1 MNIKQALKLKNKLVG
16 NNTELFQRLETNNSV
31 EAGAIRHYDVE
42 ETLTQLL
49 NNVDDLVEL
58 KTKIHKAN
66 MEVYHKIFE
75 LSELK
80 SLVKMI
86 RLLDCSEGTVRNR
99 RRFSDDET
107 PLQKTT
113 IVDVVRR
120 DNLVKFLETKIE
132 TLQDELDSHNTTKT
146 I

>member
-1 MNIKQALKLKNKLVG
+1 MNIKQALKQKNKLVG

-80 SLVKMI
+80 NLVKLI
-86 RLLDCSEGTVRNR
+86 RILNCDEGTVRNR

-113 IVDVVRR
+113 IIDVVHR
-120 DNLVKFLETKIE
+120 DNLVKMLETKIE
-132 TLQDELDSHNTTKT
+132 TLQDELDSHNATKT

>member
-1 MNIKQALKLKNKLVG
+1 MNIKQALKQKNKLVG

-31 EAGAIRHYDVE
+31 ESGAIRHYDVE

-80 SLVKMI
+80 NLVKLI
-86 RLLDCSEGTVRNR
+86 RILNCDEGTVRNR

-113 IVDVVRR
+113 IIDVVHR
-120 DNLVKFLETKIE
+120 DNLVKMLETKIE
-132 TLQDELDSHNTTKT
+132 TLQDELDSHNATKT

>member
-1 MNIKQALKLKNKLVG
+1 MNIKQALKQKNKLVG

-31 EAGAIRHYDVE
+31 EHGAIRHYDVD

-80 SLVKMI
+80 NLVKLI
-86 RLLDCSEGTVRNR
+86 RILDCAEGSVRNR

-107 PLQKTT
+107 PIQKTT
-113 IVDVVRR
+113 IIDVVRR
-120 DNLVKFLETKIE
+120 DNLVKMLETKIE
-132 TLQDELDSHNTTKT
+132 TLQDELDSHNATKT

>member
-1 MNIKQALKLKNKLVG
+1 MNIKQALKQKNKLVG

-66 MEVYHKIFE
+66 MEV
-75 LSELK
+75 
-80 SLVKMI
+80 
-86 RLLDCSEGTVRNR
+86 
-99 RRFSDDET
+99 
-107 PLQKTT
+107 
-113 IVDVVRR
+113 
-120 DNLVKFLETKIE
+120 
-132 TLQDELDSHNTTKT
+132 
-146 I
+146 